1 MSQIIIGILGGSGLY
16 EMDGLTDVEEVKL
29 TTPYGDPS
37 DAYITGHYE
46 GRKLVFLPRHGR
58 GHRFSPSEVNYR
70 ANVHGFKQLGAQWL
84 LSISAV
90 GSMRKEIAPGH
101 MVIVEQI
108 IDRTRGRKSTFFG
121 QGIVGHIQFGDP
133 MCADFSDLV
142 YHAAVDVG
150 ATVHKGGTYI
160 CMEGPAFSTRA
171 ESNLYR
177 SWGVDVIGM
186 TNVPEC
192 KLAREAGLCYA
203 TVALSTDYDC
213 WHEDE
218 EDVSVD
224 AVLQIIHKNVA
235 MARRI
240 IKEVVVRVPAA
251 RGCGC
256 ADAIKHA
263 VLTAPDA
270 IDPRARERMALILGP
285 EEE

>member
-1 MSQIIIGILGGSGLY
+1 MSQMIIGILGGSGLY
-16 EMDGLTDVEEVKL
+16 DMEGLEDVEEVKL
-29 TTPYGDPS
+29 ETPYGDPS
-37 DAYITGHYE
+37 DAYITGTYA

-58 GHRFSPSEVNYR
+58 GHRLSPSEVNYR

-90 GSMRKEIAPGH
+90 GSMREEIPPGDL
-101 MVIVEQI
+101 MVVEQI

-121 QGIVGHIQFGDP
+121 NGIVGHIQFADP
-133 MCADFSDLV
+133 MCNNFSDVV
-142 YHAAVDVG
+142 YDAAKDAG
-150 ATVHKGGTYI
+150 AAVHKGGTYI

-203 TVALSTDYDC
+203 TLALSTDYDC
-213 WHEDE
+213 WYEGHD
-218 EDVSVD
+218 DVSVE
-224 AVLQIIHKNVA
+224 AVVATIHKNVA
-235 MARRI
+235 MAREV
-240 IKEVVVRVPAA
+240 IKAVVKKIPAE
-251 RGCGC
+251 RTCGC
-256 ADAIKHA
+256 EDAIRHA

-270 IDPRARERMALILGP
+270 IDPEARKRMALILGD
-285 EEE
+285 E

>member
-1 MSQIIIGILGGSGLY
+1 MSQMIIGILGGSGLY
-16 EMDGLTDVEEVKL
+16 EMEGLQDVEEVTL
-29 TTPYGDPS
+29 TTPYGAPS
-37 DAYITGHYE
+37 DAYITGTYE

-90 GSMRKEIAPGH
+90 GSMREDIPPGDL
-101 MVIVEQI
+101 VVVEQI

-121 QGIVGHIQFGDP
+121 QGIVGHIQFADP
-133 MCADFSDLV
+133 MCADFSDVV
-142 YHAAVDVG
+142 YGAAKEVG
-150 ATVHKGGTYI
+150 ASVHKGGTYI

-203 TVALSTDYDC
+203 TLALSTDYDC
-213 WHEDE
+213 WHEGHD
-218 EDVSVD
+218 DVSVE
-224 AVLQIIHKNVA
+224 AVVETIHKNVA
-235 MARRI
+235 MAREV
-240 IKEVVVRVPAA
+240 IKAVVVKIPAE
-251 RGCGC
+251 RKCGC
-256 ADAIKHA
+256 EDAIRHA

-270 IDPRARERMALILGP
+270 IDPAARERMALILGTDK
-285 EEE
+285 

>member
-1 MSQIIIGILGGSGLY
+1 MSQMIIGILGGSGLY
-16 EMDGLTDVEEVKL
+16 DMEGLEDVEEVKL
-29 TTPYGDPS
+29 ETPYGDPS
-37 DAYITGHYE
+37 DAYITGTYA

-58 GHRFSPSEVNYR
+58 GHRLSPSEVNYR

-90 GSMRKEIAPGH
+90 GSMREEIPPGDL
-101 MVIVEQI
+101 MVVEQI

-121 QGIVGHIQFGDP
+121 NGIVGHIQFADP
-133 MCADFSDLV
+133 MCNNFSDVV
-142 YHAAVDVG
+142 YDAAKDAG

-203 TVALSTDYDC
+203 TLALSTDYDC
-213 WHEDE
+213 WYEGHD
-218 EDVSVD
+218 DVSVE
-224 AVLQIIHKNVA
+224 AVVATIHKNVA
-235 MARRI
+235 MAREV
-240 IKEVVVRVPAA
+240 IKAVVKKIPAE
-251 RGCGC
+251 RTCGC
-256 ADAIKHA
+256 EDAIRHA

-270 IDPRARERMALILGP
+270 IDPEARKRMALILGD
-285 EEE
+285 E

>member
-1 MSQIIIGILGGSGLY
+1 MSQMIIGILGGSGLY
-16 EMDGLTDVEEVKL
+16 DMEGLTDVEEVRL

-37 DAYITGHYE
+37 DAYITGTYE

-90 GSMRKEIAPGH
+90 GSMRKEIEPGH
-101 MVIVEQI
+101 MVVVEQI

-121 QGIVGHIQFGDP
+121 KGIVGHIQFADP
-133 MCADFSDLV
+133 MCADFSEVVHD
-142 YHAAVDVG
+142 AAKEVG

-203 TVALSTDYDC
+203 TLALSTDYDC
-213 WHEDE
+213 WHEGE
-218 EDVSVD
+218 EDVSVE
-224 AVLQIIHKNVA
+224 AVVATIHKNVA
-235 MARRI
+235 TARKV
-240 IKEVVVRVPAA
+240 IKAVVVRIPAA
-251 RGCGC
+251 RKCGC
-256 ADAIKHA
+256 EDAIRHA

-270 IDPRARERMALILGP
+270 IDPVARERMALILGTDD
-285 EEE
+285 

>member
-1 MSQIIIGILGGSGLY
+1 MSQMIIGILGGSGLY
-16 EMDGLTDVEEVKL
+16 DMEGLTDVEEVRL

-37 DAYITGHYE
+37 DAYITGTYE

-90 GSMRKEIAPGH
+90 GSMRKEIEPGH
-101 MVIVEQI
+101 MVVVEQI

-121 QGIVGHIQFGDP
+121 KGIVGHIQFADP
-133 MCADFSDLV
+133 MCTDFSEVV
-142 YHAAVDVG
+142 YDAAKEVG

-203 TVALSTDYDC
+203 TLALSTDYDC
-213 WHEDE
+213 WHEGE
-218 EDVSVD
+218 EDVSVE
-224 AVLQIIHKNVA
+224 AVVATIHKNVA
-235 MARRI
+235 TARKV
-240 IKEVVVRVPAA
+240 IKAVVVRIPAA
-251 RGCGC
+251 RKCGC
-256 ADAIKHA
+256 EDAIRHA

-270 IDPRARERMALILGP
+270 IDPVARERMALILGTDD
-285 EEE
+285 

>member
-1 MSQIIIGILGGSGLY
+1 MSQMIIGILGGSGLY
-16 EMDGLTDVEEVKL
+16 DMEGLEDVEEVKL
-29 TTPYGDPS
+29 ETPYGDPS
-37 DAYITGHYE
+37 DAYITGNFA

-90 GSMRKEIAPGH
+90 GSMREEIPPGDL
-101 MVIVEQI
+101 VVVEQI
-108 IDRTRGRKSTFFG
+108 IDRTRGRKSSFFG
-121 QGIVGHIQFGDP
+121 NGIVGHIQFADP
-133 MCADFSDLV
+133 MCNDFSKVV
-142 YHAAVDVG
+142 YEGAMEVG
-150 ATVHKGGTYI
+150 ASVHKGGTYI

-203 TVALSTDYDC
+203 TLALSTDYDC
-213 WHEDE
+213 WFEGHD
-218 EDVSVD
+218 DVSVE
-224 AVLQIIHKNVA
+224 AVVATIHKNVA
-235 MARRI
+235 SAREV
-240 IKEVVVRVPAA
+240 IKAVVKKIPAE

-256 ADAIKHA
+256 KDAIKHA

-270 IDPRARERMALILGP
+270 IDPEARKRMALILGD
-285 EEE
+285 E